1 MRPLMPFLI
10 PTRLLAQ
17 ARKLMTISS
26 ATGSSPTRNVH
37 QYDNQTGFPAVVTH
51 NSNVQG
57 QFKDCGAWDGTSQ
70 DHRMEEPRSEQID
83 IEGSH
88 KESYK
93 EEVTERIDWERQG
106 GSTILV
112 TRTTL
117 VTIDTLGSFERPWE
131 YLGPSIGS
139 PTIVSGQSGRRE

>member
-1 MRPLMPFLI
+1 
-10 PTRLLAQ
+10 
-17 ARKLMTISS
+17 
-26 ATGSSPTRNVH
+26 
-37 QYDNQTGFPAVVTH
+37 
-51 NSNVQG
+51 
-57 QFKDCGAWDGTSQ
+57 
-70 DHRMEEPRSEQID
+70 MEEPPSERID

-93 EEVTERIDWERQG
+93 EEVTERIDWENEG
-106 GSTILV
+106 GLTFLI